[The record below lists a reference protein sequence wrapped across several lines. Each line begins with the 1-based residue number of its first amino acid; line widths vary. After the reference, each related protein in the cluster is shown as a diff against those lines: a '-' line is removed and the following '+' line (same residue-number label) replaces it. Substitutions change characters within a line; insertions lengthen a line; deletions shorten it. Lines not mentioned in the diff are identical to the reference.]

1 MKPTP
6 TPRTDAAE
14 ILWNDTGLCVVP
26 AEFARYLER
35 ELAAK
40 DAHADEIYKAAVN
53 LAAKLEA
60 DLAEL
65 TQSLAFQTQLNRE
78 VIEREKQTFADL
90 ATERAEHEETVTG
103 ARMLADAYSAE
114 RELADRLA
122 IAIEQVLPAF
132 GAGGDLSKAW
142 DAWDKA
148 RK

>member
-60 DLAEL
+60 DLA
-65 TQSLAFQTQLNRE
+65 
-78 VIEREKQTFADL
+78 
-90 ATERAEHEETVTG
+90 TERA
-103 ARMLADAYSAE
+103 
-114 RELADRLA
+114 LADRLGRWMEDHRKNWQWHKVDESCGCEDCVFLVPFDEA
-122 IAIEQVLPAF
+122 LA
-132 GAGGDLSKAW
+132 AW
-142 DAWDKA
+142 REC